1 MLITL
6 DIGNTHIVLGLYQ
19 AKSLRAHYRLAT
31 RAMTADEAGLLIV
44 QIAAVERVKRFTG
57 MALCSVVPS
66 LTGPFVQMA
75 REKLRLNPL
84 VVDGETKTGIIMR
97 YETPRQVGADRIVN
111 AAAAH
116 ARFGGPVLVVD
127 AGTATTVDVVTK
139 KGEYLGGAIAPGI
152 ETGAEELFRRAARL
166 HRVDL
171 GRPRVVIGRNTAE
184 SLRSGIYYGAIGGID
199 EIVTRIQ
206 RELGERARVIA
217 TGGLCEFI
225 AKDSRTITDTDPYLT
240 LEGLRLIYERL
251 RGGKRKA

>member
-19 AKSLRAHYRLAT
+19 AKKLKAHYRLAT
-31 RAMTADEAGLLIV
+31 RAMTADEAGLLMA
-44 QIAAVERVKRFTG
+44 QISAAERVKKFTG
-57 MALCSVVPS
+57 MAICSVVPA

-75 REKLRLNPL
+75 KDKLHLDPL

-97 YETPRQVGADRIVN
+97 YENPRQVGADRVVN
-111 AAAAH
+111 AVAAH
-116 ARFGGPVLVVD
+116 ARFGGPVIVVD
-127 AGTATTVDVVTK
+127 AGTATTVDVVTE

-171 GRPRVVIGRNTAE
+171 AKPRDVIGRNTAE
-184 SLRSGIYYGAIGGID
+184 SIRSGIYYGAIGGID
-199 EIVTRIQ
+199 EIVSRIQ
-206 RELGERARVIA
+206 QELKRPARVIA

-225 AKDSRTITDTDPYLT
+225 SRDSRTITHWDPYLT
-240 LEGLRLIYERL
+240 LDGLRLIYERN
-251 RGGKRKA
+251 RGKKG